1 MLLIGTA
8 ETFSKLS
15 LQMISNDI
23 ALYNFTSPRDN
34 FGRKLQLLPPSI
46 NFPITS
52 LEFDQWYAN
61 FILTNDIYF
70 MELMN
75 IMYSLYK
82 GNNVY
87 IAISKGDIYETLM
100 ESITKLI
107 QVRYGYCAQ
116 YLNESDDLCL
126 EDESEFSLSGL
137 KTFDEDRERYIQLMN
152 SYGLSLEGI
161 I

>member
-1 MLLIGTA
+1 
-8 ETFSKLS
+8 
-15 LQMISNDI
+15 
-23 ALYNFTSPRDN
+23 
-34 FGRKLQLLPPSI
+34 
-46 NFPITS
+46 
-52 LEFDQWYAN
+52 
-61 FILTNDIYF
+61 
-70 MELMN
+70 
-75 IMYSLYK
+75 
-82 GNNVY
+82 
-87 IAISKGDIYETLM
+87 M

-116 YLNESDDLCL
+116 YLNEFDDLCL